1 MISTKGFKAYDI
13 RGVVPSDVNEELA
26 YALGRSLAF
35 YLKAKTLVIGHDIRL
50 SGPSLRDAAVRG
62 MRDMGTHVIDL
73 GQCGTEM
80 IYFAVAHLKADGGM
94 MITAR

>member
-50 SGPSLRDAAVRG
+50 SGPSLLRRPLYVGCVTWGHMSSILVSAVR
-62 MRDMGTHVIDL
+62 
-73 GQCGTEM
+73 
-80 IYFAVAHLKADGGM
+80 K
-94 MITAR
+94 

>member
-62 MRDMGTHVIDL
+62 MRDTRR
-73 GQCGTEM
+73 
-80 IYFAVAHLKADGGM
+80 ARAKALSSEFLRGEVC
-94 MITAR
+94 ANLCSFLY

>member
-35 YLKAKTLVIGHDIRL
+35 YLKAKTLVVGHDIRL
-50 SGPSLRDAAVRG
+50 SGPSLRDAVGCVTWGHMSSILVSAVR
-62 MRDMGTHVIDL
+62 
-73 GQCGTEM
+73 
-80 IYFAVAHLKADGGM
+80 K
-94 MITAR
+94 

>member
-50 SGPSLRDAAVRG
+50 SGPACATPLYVGCVTWGHMSSILVSAVR
-62 MRDMGTHVIDL
+62 
-73 GQCGTEM
+73 
-80 IYFAVAHLKADGGM
+80 K
-94 MITAR
+94 

>member
-50 SGPSLRDAAVRG
+50 SGPSLRDAAVRVTWG
-62 MRDMGTHVIDL
+62 HMSSILVS
-73 GQCGTEM
+73 
-80 IYFAVAHLKADGGM
+80 AVRK
-94 MITAR
+94 